1 MINHEYKFIFIH
13 IPNNAGISVGRTLYN
28 LVGKNPKTYEGFKI
42 HHDEFDKKIWKEYF
56 VFTFLR
62 NPQDRLYSQ
71 YLYRD
76 FLYKHDFEFC
86 KKYKRIIY
94 TTILL

>member
-13 IPNNAGISVGRTLYN
+13 IPKCAGISVGRTLCD
-28 LVGKNPKTYEGFKI
+28 LVGEDKSKYEGFKI
-42 HHDEFDKKIWKEYF
+42 HHDEFDEKIWKEYF

-76 FLYKHDFEFC
+76 FL
-86 KKYKRIIY
+86 
-94 TTILL
+94 